1 MECCILNKYI
11 NKNNQTNEKIE
22 TAILK
27 LMNSKSLNKVTMSE
41 IAAQAGINRVTLYRH
56 FDDKWGIVEQIEQ
69 DFFTKITK
77 PHNKMLNK
85 LSVKSENGILYLTNF
100 LKVFEQ
106 NLNTIKILLSDNGD
120 LAFSNKLMTH
130 LLQMEELSHPIM
142 HLDISKDMQ
151 DLFSFY
157 GISALIGIIRFW
169 TLHPYYSAKEMAT
182 FFFKMRT
189 GELSMID

>member
-11 NKNNQTNEKIE
+11 NKNNQTNKKIE
-22 TAILK
+22 TALLQ
-27 LMNSKSLNKVTMSE
+27 LMKHKNLDKITMNE
-41 IAAQAGINRVTLYRH
+41 VATEAAVNRVTAYRH
-56 FDDKWGIVEQIEQ
+56 FDDKWSIVEEIEQ
-69 DFFTKITK
+69 NLLTEITK
-77 PHNKMLNK
+77 PHNQMLDK
-85 LSVKSENGILYLTNF
+85 LAAKSDNGILYLTNF
-100 LKVFEQ
+100 LKAFEQ
-106 NLNTIKILLSDNGD
+106 NLNTLKILLSGNGD
-120 LAFSNKLMTH
+120 LAFPNKLMNY

-142 HLDISKDMQ
+142 HLNISKDMQ

-169 TLHPYYSAKEMAT
+169 TLHPQYSAKEMAT

>member
-1 MECCILNKYI
+1 MNKYI
-11 NKNNQTNEKIE
+11 NKNSQTKKKIE

-27 LMNSKSLNKVTMSE
+27 LMNSKSLNKITMSE
-41 IAAQAGINRVTLYRH
+41 IATQAGINRVTVYRH
-56 FDDKWGIVEQIEQ
+56 FDDKWAIVEQIEQ
-69 DFFTKITK
+69 DFLIAIAK

-106 NLNTIKILLSDNGD
+106 NLNTLRILLSNNGD
-120 LAFSNKLMTH
+120 LAFSNKLMNY

-142 HLDISKDMQ
+142 HLNISKDMQ

-169 TLHPYYSAKEMAT
+169 TLHSQYSAKEMAT

-189 GELSMID
+189 GELSMIG

>member
-1 MECCILNKYI
+1 MNKYI